1 MPKPFFRFIVGGTD
15 ITPKVSDGQVSL
27 TITDGSGADADTAQ
41 IVIDDHNGIIVAP
54 KEGVD
59 IQITAGYLDDQ
70 VDFGT
75 FTVDE
80 VVYEGWPMQ
89 ISISAQSAKAKST
102 LKQRRPK
109 AYRQEK
115 YPTYGEGLR
124 GACRSQRAAAV
135 DQPGDRRQGAR
146 IRGAVGGERLR
157 VRHPDRRQA
166 RRRGDGEERQAG
178 GREEGGR
185 QERERLGHAD
195 ADRQA
200 GPQRA
205 LLST

>member
-1 MPKPFFRFIVGGTD
+1 MPKPFFRFTVGGTRF
-15 ITPKVSDGQVSL
+15 TPKVSDGQVSL

-70 VDFGT
+70 VDVGT

-80 VVYEGWPMQ
+80 AVYEGWPMQ

-109 AYRQEK
+109 AYRREQYPIYGKVFEELAGRNGLQLSISQE
-115 YPTYGEGLR
+115 L
-124 GACRSQRAAAV
+124 
-135 DQPGDRRQGAR
+135 
-146 IRGAVGGERLR
+146 
-157 VRHPDRRQA
+157 A
-166 RRRGDGEERQAG
+166 RRSNTRRSRRRTIPSSPPGSPAS
-178 GREEGGR
+178 
-185 QERERLGHAD
+185 
-195 ADRQA
+195 
-200 GPQRA
+200 
-205 LLST
+205 STPR